1 MRRCVSLFHILWWVS
16 KLNVLRWPP
25 QRVVFDFSVCCVF
38 IHTAKLRQFPDTTK
52 FRHLNWADFQQ
63 ELTRFRRACFRS
75 ANSIR
80 ASFLH
85 SLTRNLGANF
95 SKGEGS
101 DVACCIIVQQK
112 KGTQPYFIW
121 SIIYIYIIEFLLR
134 VNVSLFQ
141 ASDTCN
147 NATNFPLWN
156 KLCRIVGRPSES
168 AKNRPFHREIWTPS
182 TWSANTN
189 YAIKSKSFLKFLTFF
204 LWI

>member
-1 MRRCVSLFHILWWVS
+1 MGNLTFLVERLG
-16 KLNVLRWPP
+16 VLRWPP
-25 QRVVFDFSVCCVF
+25 QRVAFNFSAWCVF
-38 IHTAKLRQFPDTTK
+38 IHSTKVRDYSDTTK
-52 FRHLNWADFQQ
+52 FRHPNWADFQQ

-85 SLTRNLGANF
+85 SLTRNLGADF

-112 KGTQPYFIW
+112 KGHNPILFGQLYIY
-121 SIIYIYIIEFLLR
+121 IYIYIIEFLLR

-147 NATNFPLWN
+147 NATNFPL
-156 KLCRIVGRPSES
+156 
-168 AKNRPFHREIWTPS
+168 
-182 TWSANTN
+182 
-189 YAIKSKSFLKFLTFF
+189 
-204 LWI
+204 